1 MASGTR
7 APAEAL
13 SGGRMIARERS
24 ETAGA
29 SSHTPVTPDVST
41 PGIAAILRDLNQQQ
55 RTAVLHGDGPLLII
69 AGAGTG
75 KTTTLANRVAYQIA
89 GGINPARIL
98 LLTFTRRAAAEML
111 RRADD
116 ALRRAAAGERA
127 SGVAPAAA
135 PAGRAG
141 ARVWGGT
148 FHSTAAR
155 LLRLHGRDIG
165 LEPSF
170 TILDRADSEDLM
182 GTVRVKLGLARL
194 DRRFPQK
201 ATCLDIYSHCVNTRR
216 PLEQALRIAFPWCL
230 EHADDLAPLFSAYVD
245 RKAESSVLDYDD
257 LLLFWHG
264 LLADPAAGAAVR
276 ARFDRVLVDEY
287 QDTNTLQAEIL
298 ALLRPGGRG
307 LTAVG
312 DDAQSIYAFRGATVR
327 NILDFPKKYQ
337 GASAVTLDENY
348 RSTQPILEVTNRV
361 IAHAAERYE
370 KDLWSAR
377 EGGERPRLITCGD
390 EDEQTEF
397 LVSRILDHRE
407 QGIALRDQAVLFRAS
422 HHSLPLELELG
433 RRNIPYH
440 KYGGLKFMETAH
452 VKDLVAFLRLAEN
465 PRDETAGMRIL
476 QLLPGV
482 GPRRAAALL
491 ARLRGPSGQSR
502 EQSREQAGGRA
513 GEPAGAQPGE
523 QAATK
528 PGERP
533 GEPAGAQP
541 GHQPVDVTSGRGPFA
556 VWEGACPSEA
566 AARHWQGLVQL
577 LADLSLPEPGP
588 PSVQVE
594 HVQSFYAPLL
604 ERLYDSPE
612 SRLGDLAQI
621 ARLADRASDRAHFLA
636 DLALDP
642 PSWTGDLAGPPVLD
656 EDYLILSTMHS
667 AKGLEWDTVYV
678 IHAADGNIPSDMA
691 TGSADEIEEERR
703 LFYVALTRARDW
715 LYVCCPFRYHSVPR
729 RSSDPYGYAQISR
742 FLSPTVR
749 QAMLSEAADWYL
761 EHLLDDDAESLGGPF
776 ADRPSFGPPVTVAD
790 IRAGVKR
797 LW

>member
-1 MASGTR
+1 MHMITQGLDTR
-7 APAEAL
+7 TPALEAFL
-13 SGGRMIARERS
+13 Y
-24 ETAGA
+24 
-29 SSHTPVTPDVST
+29 
-41 PGIAAILRDLNQQQ
+41 DLNEQQ
-55 RTAVLHGDGPLLII
+55 RRAVLHGDDPLLII

-111 RRADD
+111 RRADG
-116 ALRRAAAGERA
+116 ALRRAAAAGNVVGA
-127 SGVAPAAA
+127 NGNTSAAA
-135 PAGRAG
+135 GNTSAANGQNADAAPILSGAGHAG

-165 LEPSF
+165 LEPGF
-170 TILDRADSEDLM
+170 TILDRADSEDVM
-182 GTVRVKLGLARL
+182 GTVRAKSGLARL

-216 PLEQALRIAFPWCL
+216 PLEQALRVTFPWCL
-230 EHADDLAPLFSAYVD
+230 EHAEDLSLLFSAYVD
-245 RKAESSVLDYDD
+245 HKAESSVLDYDD
-257 LLLFWHG
+257 LLVFWRG
-264 LLADPAAGAAVR
+264 LLTDPATGAAVR

-287 QDTNTLQAEIL
+287 QDTNALQAEIL

-307 LTAVG
+307 LTVVG

-327 NILDFPKKYQ
+327 NILDFPKQ
-337 GASAVTLDENY
+337 FLGASTVTLDQNY
-348 RSTQPILEVTNRV
+348 RSTQLILEVTNRV
-361 IAHAAERYE
+361 ISHSEERYE
-370 KDLWSAR
+370 KDLWSR
-377 EGGERPRLITCGD
+377 RDGGERPRLITCGD

-397 LVSRILDHRE
+397 LVKRILDHRE
-407 QGIALRDQAVLFRAS
+407 QGIALRKQAVLFRAS

-433 RRNIPYH
+433 RGNIPYH

-465 PRDETAGMRIL
+465 PRDETAGMRVL

-482 GPRRAAALL
+482 GPRRAASLL
-491 ARLRGPSGQSR
+491 ARLHDPSRQ
-502 EQSREQAGGRA
+502 
-513 GEPAGAQPGE
+513 
-523 QAATK
+523 
-528 PGERP
+528 
-533 GEPAGAQP
+533 
-541 GHQPVDVTSGRGPFA
+541 SGRQPAAELEAEPDAEPDASHGARHGARPAEKPTARHGARHDSRHDSRLGARLGEGSPFA
-556 VWEGACPSEA
+556 AWEDACPSEA

-577 LADLSLPEPGP
+577 LADLSVSQPGP

-594 HVQSFYAPLL
+594 YVESFYAPLL

-612 SRLGDLAQI
+612 SRLRDLQQI

-667 AKGLEWDTVYV
+667 AKGLEWDAVYV

-691 TGSADEIEEERR
+691 TGSAEEIEEERR

-715 LYVCCPFRYHSVPR
+715 LYVCCPFRYHTVPR
-729 RSSDPYGYAQISR
+729 RPSDAYGYAQISR
-742 FLSPTVR
+742 FLSPNVR
-749 QAMLSEAADWYL
+749 EAMISEAADWYV
-761 EHLLDDDAESLGGPF
+761 EDPEADGACRSGGDLSHR
-776 ADRPSFGPPVTVAD
+776 AVAGPPVTVAD
-790 IRAGVKR
+790 IRAGVKG

>member
-1 MASGTR
+1 MITQGVDTITQGVDTR
-7 APAEAL
+7 TPAL
-13 SGGRMIARERS
+13 DSF
-24 ETAGA
+24 
-29 SSHTPVTPDVST
+29 
-41 PGIAAILRDLNQQQ
+41 LCDLNEQQ
-55 RTAVLHGDGPLLII
+55 RTAVLHGDDPLLII

-111 RRADD
+111 RRGDG
-116 ALRRAAAGERA
+116 ALRRAAVAGDTA
-127 SGVAPAAA
+127 VADGNTAAA
-135 PAGRAG
+135 GDTAVADGQNVNATPIFNLAGHAG

-165 LEPSF
+165 LEPGF
-170 TILDRADSEDLM
+170 TILDRADSEDVM
-182 GTVRVKLGLARL
+182 GTVRAKSGLARL

-216 PLEQALRIAFPWCL
+216 PLEQALRVTFPWCL
-230 EHADDLAPLFSAYVD
+230 EHAEDLSLLFSAYVD
-245 RKAESSVLDYDD
+245 HKAESSVLDYDD
-257 LLLFWHG
+257 LLVFWRG
-264 LLADPAAGAAVR
+264 LLTDPATGAAVR

-287 QDTNTLQAEIL
+287 QDTNALQAEIL

-307 LTAVG
+307 LTVVG

-327 NILDFPKKYQ
+327 NILDFPKQ
-337 GASAVTLDENY
+337 FLGASTVTLDQNY
-348 RSTQPILEVTNRV
+348 RSTQLILEVTNRV
-361 IAHAAERYE
+361 IANAEERYE
-370 KDLWSAR
+370 KHLWSR
-377 EGGERPRLITCGD
+377 RDGGERPRLITCGD

-397 LVSRILDHRE
+397 LVKRILDHRE
-407 QGIALRDQAVLFRAS
+407 QGIALRKQAVLFRAS

-465 PRDETAGMRIL
+465 PRDETAGMRVL

-482 GPRRAAALL
+482 GPRRAASLL
-491 ARLRGPSGQSR
+491 ARLRDPGQ
-502 EQSREQAGGRA
+502 QGGTQ
-513 GEPAGAQPGE
+513 PAAQPGTQCGAQP
-523 QAATK
+523 ATQHGAQ
-528 PGERP
+528 PDERHGGRP
-533 GEPAGAQP
+533 GEG
-541 GHQPVDVTSGRGPFA
+541 GPFA
-556 VWEGACPSEA
+556 AWEDACPSEA
-566 AARHWQGLVQL
+566 AARHWHGLVQL
-577 LADLSLPEPGP
+577 LADLSVSHPGP

-594 HVQSFYAPLL
+594 RVESFYAPLL
-604 ERLYDSPE
+604 ERLYESPE
-612 SRLGDLAQI
+612 SRLRDIQQI
-621 ARLADRASDRAHFLA
+621 ARLADRATDRAHFLA

-667 AKGLEWDTVYV
+667 AKGLEWEAVYV

-691 TGSADEIEEERR
+691 TGSAEEIEEERR

-715 LYVCCPFRYHSVPR
+715 LYVCCPFRYHTVPR
-729 RSSDPYGYAQISR
+729 RPSDAYGYAQISR
-742 FLSPTVR
+742 FLSPNVR
-749 QAMLSEAADWYL
+749 EAMLSEAAEWYV
-761 EHLLDDDAESLGGPF
+761 EDSEADGACRKGGDF
-776 ADRPSFGPPVTVAD
+776 SQGAVAGPPITVAD

>member
-1 MASGTR
+1 MASGIR
-7 APAEAL
+7 ATAEAR
-13 SGGRMIARERS
+13 SGARLIEGERYD
-24 ETAGA
+24 TAGA
-29 SSHTPVTPDVST
+29 SSRDPVTTEDSI
-41 PGIAAILRDLNQQQ
+41 PGVESILRDLNQQQ
-55 RTAVLHGDGPLLII
+55 RAAVLHGDGPLLII

-75 KTTTLANRVAYQIA
+75 KTTTLANRVACQIA

-116 ALRRAAAGERA
+116 ALRRVAAGGGG
-127 SGVAPAAA
+127 SGVAPAATQ
-135 PAGRAG
+135 AGRAG

-230 EHADDLAPLFSAYVD
+230 EHAEDLAPLFSAYVD

-264 LLADPAAGAAVR
+264 LLTDPAAGAAVR

-327 NILDFPKKYQ
+327 NILDFPKNYQ
-337 GASAVTLDENY
+337 GASTVTLDQNY
-348 RSTQPILEVTNRV
+348 RSTRPILEVTNRV
-361 IAHAAERYE
+361 MAHASERYE
-370 KDLWSAR
+370 KDLWSGR
-377 EGGERPRLITCGD
+377 DGGERPRLVTCTD

-397 LVSRILDHRE
+397 LVTRILDHRE
-407 QGIALRDQAVLFRAS
+407 QGIALREQAVLFRAS

-465 PRDETAGMRIL
+465 PRDETAGMRVL

-482 GPRRAAALL
+482 GPRRAARPARPAPRTRGAEVRSPCGKVPALL
-491 ARLRGPSGQSR
+491 RRR
-502 EQSREQAGGRA
+502 RVTGR
-513 GEPAGAQPGE
+513 
-523 QAATK
+523 
-528 PGERP
+528 
-533 GEPAGAQP
+533 
-541 GHQPVDVTSGRGPFA
+541 
-556 VWEGACPSEA
+556 
-566 AARHWQGLVQL
+566 
-577 LADLSLPEPGP
+577 
-588 PSVQVE
+588 
-594 HVQSFYAPLL
+594 
-604 ERLYDSPE
+604 DSC
-612 SRLGDLAQI
+612 S
-621 ARLADRASDRAHFLA
+621 
-636 DLALDP
+636 
-642 PSWTGDLAGPPVLD
+642 
-656 EDYLILSTMHS
+656 
-667 AKGLEWDTVYV
+667 
-678 IHAADGNIPSDMA
+678 
-691 TGSADEIEEERR
+691 
-703 LFYVALTRARDW
+703 
-715 LYVCCPFRYHSVPR
+715 C
-729 RSSDPYGYAQISR
+729 
-742 FLSPTVR
+742 SPTSAFR
-749 QAMLSEAADWYL
+749 TP
-761 EHLLDDDAESLGGPF
+761 GR
-776 ADRPSFGPPVTVAD
+776 RPY
-790 IRAGVKR
+790 R
-797 LW
+797 